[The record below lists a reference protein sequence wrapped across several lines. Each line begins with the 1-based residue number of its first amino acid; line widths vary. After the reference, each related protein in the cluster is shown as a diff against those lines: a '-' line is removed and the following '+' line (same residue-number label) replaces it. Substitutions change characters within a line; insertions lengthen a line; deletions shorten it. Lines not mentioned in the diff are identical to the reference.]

1 VDWYERRHELRP
13 DMIFKDYDGDFVKLD
28 REVPGDATQWYV
40 AAWSDGSWGYYDRRI
55 EPGDLRGE
63 PLDPKDFP

>member
-1 VDWYERRHELRP
+1 
-13 DMIFKDYDGDFVKLD
+13 MIFKDYDGDFVKLD